1 MINLKIELYEVQ
13 DKIVLELFGRIDAM
27 SISAL
32 DKKIES
38 LVSDGHKKL
47 VLNFSNIDYLS
58 SAGLRLLLS
67 LTKKLKKDEGFLV
80 VFGMTPDVMEII
92 NIAGFEKVINICQ
105 SQQQALSFS

>member
-1 MINLKIELYEVQ
+1 MINLKIELYEIQ
-13 DKIVLELFGRIDAM
+13 EKIVLELFGRIDAM
-27 SISAL
+27 SISVL

-38 LVSDGHKKL
+38 LVADGHKKL
-47 VLNFSNIDYLS
+47 ILDFSNIDYLS

-80 VFGMTPDVMEII
+80 VFGMNPDVMEII

-105 SQQQALSFS
+105 SQQQAISFS